1 MNTTK
6 DKPTQAND
14 GIDLVA
20 ASGILLRVVADWEQ
34 TEYTDSNSD
43 QKQRQIEVDQHND
56 LSDPASGKDTTQG

>member
-43 QKQRQIEVDQHND
+43 QKQRQIEVQPHND
-56 LSDPASGKDTTQG
+56 LSDPASAEDTTQG